1 MNNIL
6 CPIDFS
12 EASIHALEFAAD
24 IGAHEK
30 GKLTLL
36 NIFTPTDFNK
46 ILKSIHVDA
55 DYDKL
60 LSVANQKL
68 EVLSKEIM
76 HLSGKEGLQECR
88 HLLRSGEIVSIVAE
102 VANAEK
108 FDLIVIGTTGTSAF
122 KKKYIGD
129 NATSI
134 IKHAKCSVMCI
145 PESHNFHGIN
155 RIVYASDYQEED
167 KIAVQQVVQLASAMN
182 AELKIVHISHH
193 NHTIDK
199 AMYDSFVTELSGFI
213 NYDRTTFDR
222 LIFDHV
228 SEGLDQY
235 AKEIGA
241 DLLILLDK
249 KLTKVEHL
257 LHRSLTDHID
267 KFADYP
273 LLILKL

>member
-1 MNNIL
+1 MKNIL

-12 EASIHALEFAAD
+12 ESSIHALEFAAD
-24 IGAHEK
+24 IAAHEK
-30 GKLTLL
+30 GRLTLL
-36 NIFTPTDFNK
+36 NIFTPAEFNG
-46 ILKSIHVDA
+46 ILNSQHVEE

-60 LSVANQKL
+60 LEIAELKL
-68 EVLSKEIM
+68 EAIAKEIM
-76 HLSGKEGLQECR
+76 HLSGKRGLQECK
-88 HLLRSGEIVSIVAE
+88 HQIRSGEIVMKVSE
-102 VANAEK
+102 VAKEENC
-108 FDLIVIGTTGTSAF
+108 DLIVIGTTGTSAF

-134 IKHAKCSVMCI
+134 IKHAHCPVMCI

-167 KIAVQQVVQLASAMN
+167 KLAVQQIVMLATAMD

-193 NHTIDK
+193 DHAIDK
-199 AMYDSFVTELSGFI
+199 AMYDSFVSELSGFI
-213 NYDRTTFDR
+213 HYDRTTFDR
-222 LIFDHV
+222 LVFDHV
-228 SEGLDQY
+228 AEGLDKY
-235 AKEIGA
+235 AREIEA

-257 LHRSLTDHID
+257 LHRSLTHHID
-267 KFADYP
+267 KFTDYP

>member
-1 MNNIL
+1 MKNIL

-24 IGAHEK
+24 IGALEQ
-30 GKLTLL
+30 GRLTLL
-36 NIFTPTDFNK
+36 NIFTPSEFNK
-46 ILKSIHVDA
+46 ILGSQHVGE

-60 LSVANQKL
+60 LQAAELKL
-68 EVLSKEIM
+68 EAIAKEIM
-76 HLSGKEGLQECR
+76 HLSGKKGLMECR
-88 HLLRSGEIVSIVAE
+88 HMIRSGEIVVKVSE
-102 VANAEK
+102 VAKEEEC
-108 FDLIVIGTTGTSAF
+108 DLIVIGTTGTSAF

-129 NATSI
+129 NATDI
-134 IKHAKCSVMCI
+134 IQQTHCSVMCI

-167 KIAVQQVVQLASAMN
+167 KLAVQQIVRLAASTH

-193 NHTIDK
+193 DHAIDK
-199 AMYDSFVTELSGFI
+199 AMYDAFVSELSGFI
-213 NYDRTTFDR
+213 RYDRTTFDR
-222 LIFDHV
+222 LVFDHV
-228 SEGLDQY
+228 AEGLDKY
-235 AKEIGA
+235 AREIEA

-257 LHRSLTDHID
+257 LHRSLTHHID
-267 KFADYP
+267 KFTDYP

>member
-1 MNNIL
+1 MKNIL

-24 IGAHEK
+24 IGAHEQ
-30 GKLTLL
+30 GRLILL
-36 NIFTPTDFNK
+36 NIFTPADFNM
-46 ILKSIHVDA
+46 ILESPDVEE

-60 LSVANQKL
+60 LHVAELKL
-68 EVLSKEIM
+68 EAISHEIM
-76 HLSGKEGLQECR
+76 HLSGKKGLQECR
-88 HLLRSGEIVSIVAE
+88 HQIRSGKIVVKVTE
-102 VANAEK
+102 VAKEENC
-108 FDLIVIGTTGTSAF
+108 DLIVIGTTGTSAF

-129 NATSI
+129 NASDI
-134 IKHAKCSVMCI
+134 IRHAHCPVMCI

-167 KIAVQQVVQLASAMN
+167 KIAVQQIVSLATAMD

-193 NHTIDK
+193 DHAIDR
-199 AMYDSFVTELSGFI
+199 AMYDAFVSDLSGFI
-213 NYDRTTFDR
+213 HYDRTTFDR
-222 LIFDHV
+222 QVFDHV
-228 SEGLDQY
+228 SEGLDKY
-235 AKEIGA
+235 AREIDA

-257 LHRSLTDHID
+257 LTRSLTHHID
-267 KFADYP
+267 KFTDYP